1 MTSLNLRTAMVE
13 NNGNWEFLSLHFCE
27 KIANRYLS
35 LDEMERVFHSMVS
48 QLQTQQPF
56 TDRGGSR
63 A

>member
-1 MTSLNLRTAMVE
+1 MVE
-13 NNGNWEFLSLHFCE
+13 NNGNWEFLSLYFCE

-35 LDEMERVFHSMVS
+35 LDEIERVFHSMVS
-48 QLQTQQPF
+48 QLKTQQPI